1 MRGVGRGAGF
11 GEVEWIENQ
20 VSFFAE
26 TYCSS
31 SASEDKILC
40 ESFWLK
46 EFVFYTNQTK
56 FVILT
61 LWPSRK
67 KLYLLKHSKNKK
79 TVKVVWMKIL
89 VLKCNVF

>member
-1 MRGVGRGAGF
+1 MGGGAGF
-11 GEVEWIENQ
+11 GGVENQ

-46 EFVFYTNQTK
+46 EFVLHKSNQ
-56 FVILT
+56 VCNSYPLT
-61 LWPSRK
+61 QS
-67 KLYLLKHSKNKK
+67 KK
-79 TVKVVWMKIL
+79 TLLIEA
-89 VLKCNVF
+89 F